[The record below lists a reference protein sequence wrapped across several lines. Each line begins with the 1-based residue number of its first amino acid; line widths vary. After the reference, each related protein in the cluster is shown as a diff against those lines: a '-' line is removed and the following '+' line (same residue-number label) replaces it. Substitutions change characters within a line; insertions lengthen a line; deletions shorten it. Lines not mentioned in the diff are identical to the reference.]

1 MKIKK
6 KCQICTHAVWFYF
19 ILLVCA
25 QFCNVIEKSQLFK
38 SLKNVNNLW
47 PMKNVRFE
55 YIPWKKC
62 LVLFHFHSL
71 GSLLVIKLRKFD
83 FEKHWD
89 TSIFFDKKNT
99 TSDLNMPHTKMTD
112 FVTFSLFGFTLI
124 IKLRNLDFERFWNIF
139 GEKMM
144 SALNAACQTVLI
156 LFKLRCLSSILTI
169 IWKTLILNI
178 FEIVQYFP
186 IKEFIVRLKSVP
198 VFLLSC
204 LYFLA
209 LP

>member
-83 FEKHWD
+83 FE
-89 TSIFFDKKNT
+89 
-99 TSDLNMPHTKMTD
+99 
-112 FVTFSLFGFTLI
+112 
-124 IKLRNLDFERFWNIF
+124 RFWNIF

-144 SALNAACQTVLI
+144 SALNVACQTVLI

>member
-38 SLKNVNNLW
+38 SLKTVNNLW

-89 TSIFFDKKNT
+89 TSIFFDKKKYNIIFEYAPYKNDWFCYIFT
-99 TSDLNMPHTKMTD
+99 VWVHFNHKTEKFRFWKILKYFWWKNDVSFECGLSNSVD
-112 FVTFSLFGFTLI
+112 FV
-124 IKLRNLDFERFWNIF
+124 
-139 GEKMM
+139 
-144 SALNAACQTVLI
+144 
-156 LFKLRCLSSILTI
+156 
-169 IWKTLILNI
+169 
-178 FEIVQYFP
+178 
-186 IKEFIVRLKSVP
+186 
-198 VFLLSC
+198 
-204 LYFLA
+204 
-209 LP
+209 